1 MICKLHRSGASFR
14 GAVAYCLDDARDRDR
29 DREADGPDEPT
40 TGERSRVAWTETV
53 NLATDDARV
62 AARQM
67 AATVT
72 YANELKALAG
82 VRAGG
87 RRLEKPVTHYSLSW
101 GPGEKPPEAT
111 MVNAARASLR
121 ALGLEDHQAVLVAH
135 RDGTTPHVHVVA
147 NRVSTEDGRAA
158 PLSQSRLQLSR
169 WAESYERKQ
178 GRIQCPRRV
187 EHNRDRRLVGP
198 QYDPYRTASM
208 YGGHTGDAHYRR
220 TQCGRIARV
229 PFADGRSGLE
239 MAGVAVR
246 RVDEQRKWQTVRA
259 RRDDAR
265 APLDEKQRGEWVAL
279 YSRQEDERDRL
290 DWDTRSLRGRVERW
304 RTSGG
309 FWSELG
315 GVIRGK
321 AYVLDKWRHDLERD
335 QREDRAALG
344 REHSA
349 QALEV
354 DRRAQHAYE
363 RTMNEPVMMREK
375 DLAAIAQELKS
386 QGLQPGPDAD
396 RALASIASGAL
407 QRQLGLTPERTHGR
421 DYDRT
426 DDFGPSR

>member
-1 MICKLHRSGASFR
+1 
-14 GAVAYCLDDARDRDR
+14 
-29 DREADGPDEPT
+29 
-40 TGERSRVAWTETV
+40 
-53 NLATDDARV
+53 
-62 AARQM
+62 M

-101 GPGEKPPEAT
+101 GPGEKPQHAT

-198 QYDPYRTASM
+198 QYDPTRTASM
-208 YGGHTGDAHYRR
+208 YDWHATGDAHYRR

-229 PFADGRSGLE
+229 PIADGRTALA

-259 RRDDAR
+259 RRDEAR
-265 APLDEKQRGEWVAL
+265 APLDETQRREWAAL
-279 YSRQEDERDRL
+279 YARQEDERDRL
-290 DWDTRSLRGRVERW
+290 DWDARSLRGRVERW
-304 RTSGG
+304 RTSRG
-309 FWSELG
+309 FWSDLG

-321 AYVLDKWRHDLERD
+321 AFVLDRWRHDLERD

-354 DRRAQHAYE
+354 DRRAQRTYE
-363 RTMNEPVMMREK
+363 RAMKEPVMLRQQ

-386 QGLQPGPDAD
+386 QGLQPGVEAD
-396 RALASIASGAL
+396 RALARIANGAL
-407 QRQLGLTPERTHGR
+407 AHMGITSERTHER
-421 DYDRT
+421 DYDR
-426 DDFGPSR
+426 DFGPSR

>member
-14 GAVAYCLDDARDRDR
+14 GAVAYCLDEARDRDR
-29 DREADGPDEPT
+29 DRAADGPDEPP
-40 TGERSRVAWTETV
+40 TGRARVAWTETV

-67 AATVT
+67 AATVS
-72 YANELKALAG
+72 YAPELKELAG

-87 RRLEKPVTHYSLSW
+87 RRLEKPVAHYSLSW
-101 GPGEKPPEAT
+101 GSDEKPTQAK
-111 MVNAARASLR
+111 MVTAARSSLR
-121 ALGLEDHQAVLVAH
+121 ALGLEQHQAVLVAH

-147 NRVSTEDGRAA
+147 NRVSIEDGRAA
-158 PLSQSRLQLSR
+158 PLSQSRLELSR
-169 WAESYERKQ
+169 WAEAYERTQ
-178 GRIQCPRRV
+178 GRIRCPRRV

-220 TQCGRIARV
+220 TQCGRVARV
-229 PFADGRSGLE
+229 PIADGRSALE

-259 RRDDAR
+259 RRDGER
-265 APLDEKQRGEWVAL
+265 GPLDEKQRGEWAAL
-279 YSRQEDERDRL
+279 YTSQEDDRDRL
-290 DWDTRSLRGRVERW
+290 DVDCRSLRGRVERW
-304 RTSGG
+304 RTNEQP
-309 FWSELG
+309 WRDLG

-321 AYVLDKWRHDLERD
+321 ADVLDEWRHDLAQH
-335 QREDRAALG
+335 QRQERAALG
-344 REHSA
+344 REHGA

-354 DRRAQHAYE
+354 DRRAQRTYEHA
-363 RTMNEPVMMREK
+363 MHEPVMMHRE
-375 DLAAIAQELKS
+375 DLDAIAQELKH
-386 QGLQPGPDAD
+386 QGLPPGADAD

>member
-14 GAVAYCLDDARDRDR
+14 GAVAYCLGELRDR
-29 DREADGPDEPT
+29 DREAERPAAPS
-40 TGERSRVAWTETV
+40 GERSRVAWTETV

-72 YANELKALAG
+72 YADELKDLAG

-101 GPGEKPPEAT
+101 GPGEKPPQAT

-121 ALGLEDHQAVLVAH
+121 ALGLDDHQAVLVAH

-147 NRVSTEDGRAA
+147 NRVSVEDGRAA
-158 PLSQSRLQLSR
+158 PLSQSRLKLSR
-169 WAESYERKQ
+169 WAEAYERKQ
-178 GRIQCPRRV
+178 GHIRCPRRV

-198 QYDPYRTASM
+198 RYDPYRTASM
-208 YGGHTGDAHYRR
+208 YDWHTTGDAHYRR

-229 PFADGRSGLE
+229 PIADGRSTLA

-259 RRDDAR
+259 RRDDER
-265 APLDEKQRGEWVAL
+265 APLDEKQRREWAAL
-279 YSRQEDERDRL
+279 YARQEDERDRL
-290 DWDTRSLRGRVERW
+290 DRDARTLRGRVERW
-304 RTSGG
+304 RTSERP
-309 FWSELG
+309 WSELS

-321 AYVLDKWRHDLERD
+321 AAVLDRWRHDLERH
-335 QREDRAALG
+335 QRQERAALG

-386 QGLQPGPDAD
+386 QGLQPGADAD
-396 RALASIASGAL
+396 RALARIANGAL
-407 QRQLGLTPERTHGR
+407 AHMGITSERTHER